1 MKTRAGRLLKVAYAT
16 YRQGEKGIA
25 KDIFTLAMDDP
36 SAAEEFGA
44 ESVEDLEASLAAAV
58 AEGDLDSASKHI
70 ESLRNLKGVQ
80 AQEDDEDVPFGEEE
94 EEEDEE
100 GMGEGAMSPGDVVEP
115 APPVDLAPA
124 QVKALVT
131 LARKVNKGGHPDLA
145 KKIRRAL
152 GLP

>member
-70 ESLRNLKGVQ
+70 ENLRNLKGAQ
-80 AQEDDEDVPFGEEE
+80 AQDDDEDVPFGEEE
-94 EEEDEE
+94 EEEEDV
-100 GMGEGAMSPGDVVEP
+100 GEGAMSPGDVVEP